1 MVGLEAALDRF
12 CEVADGRRFGI
23 EGVHV
28 AADDGRVVE
37 RRWIDDI
44 RRDVF
49 SVSKTVTSL
58 AIGMLAHDGLLT
70 LDDPVLMHLPELAD
84 TAAPGTEAMTVRHLL
99 SMTAGNGYRWL
110 DEDAD
115 HPGDPARDFLA
126 TPLVAEPGTA
136 HDYRGG
142 NSYVLGRIVHSVSG
156 LDLRDFLLPRLFGP
170 LGIRNP
176 QWFRCPLGFPLG
188 AVGLHLRTSEI
199 TRIAQLLL
207 HEGVHDGQRLVPVEY
222 LARMTAETTETGM
235 TEPDRQTYG
244 LHVWMCS
251 RDRAWRMDGLYG
263 QFGIMLPDHHA
274 SVSVTAHY
282 LGPTTDILDTIW
294 QHIVPALA

>member
-1 MVGLEAALDRF
+1 VGLESALDRF

-28 AADDGRVVE
+28 VADGGRCVE
-37 RRWIDDI
+37 RRWIADI

-58 AIGMLAHDGLLT
+58 AVGMAAHDGLLT
-70 LDDPVLMHLPELAD
+70 LDDPVLTHLPELAD
-84 TAAPGTEAMTVRHLL
+84 TAAPGSEAMTVRHLL
-99 SMTAGNGYRWL
+99 GMTAGNGYRWL
-110 DEDAD
+110 DPDAD

-126 TPLVAEPGTA
+126 TRLVAEPGTA
-136 HDYRGG
+136 YHYRGG

-176 QWFRCPLGFPLG
+176 QWLRWPLGFPLG
-188 AVGLHLRTSEI
+188 AIGLHLRTSEI
-199 TRIAQLLL
+199 ARIAQLLL
-207 HEGVHDGQRLVPVEY
+207 REGVHNGRRLVPVEY
-222 LARMTAETTETGM
+222 LARMTAETTETGRA
-235 TEPDRQTYG
+235 EPDNRTYG
-244 LHVWMCS
+244 LHVWVCS

-263 QFGIMLPDHHA
+263 QFGIMLPDHQA
-274 SVSVTAHY
+274 CVSVTAHY
-282 LGPTTDILDTIW
+282 LGHTTDILDAVW
-294 QHIVPALA
+294 EHVVPALA